1 MKKLYFFIVAMLV
14 SFAANAG
21 LYMSGNFNGWSHCNP
36 TYEFKETSTAGVYT
50 VKAEK
55 LYGEFLICS
64 GTPGSPNWNDL
75 RFGSNGSKVQEG
87 VVYNAVKNGSQNF
100 SMNGTVDNA
109 IVTLDTNNS
118 TILVEGAAQQNSFTV
133 VYLIGDI
140 DGSGWDESTT
150 YYPLESKGND
160 TYVGEITVS
169 QLSYVKPRCGN
180 QILSAS
186 GEDIVPVMGETYS
199 LGEGDKAIALK
210 AGTYTVTVVVN
221 QEAEF
226 GTIKFTTDEP
236 IDDTLKFM
244 ANLNSLGD
252 DWAEYDLDA
261 NGSYTFTVTTKSY
274 FTFTTG
280 NLWDGA
286 WHPKAG
292 EDVELTADGTYEA
305 SAIGSNGVFVISA
318 PGTYT
323 VKPDAATTTFS
334 ILGFTGEVTF
344 PAELYII
351 GYIDGHDFSTLNGM
365 KSTTAENGIYT
376 WEDALLGD
384 AGAGKGYINIAT
396 VVDTEGTGDWDAT
409 VNNGNRYG
417 APAQDTPLAIGAPAD
432 VKLYAAG
439 VNASACQ
446 SWMFDPGTYNVILD
460 LNTMKISLEK
470 GSSAIEAINADNA
483 VAPVY
488 YNLQGVRVMNPENGM
503 FIEVRGNKAVKV
515 VK

>member
-50 VKAEK
+50 VTVEK

-64 GTPGSPNWNDL
+64 GTPGSPNWSDL
-75 RFGSNGSKVQEG
+75 RFGSNGKKVQEG
-87 VVYNAVKNGSQNF
+87 VLYEAVKNGSQNF
-100 SMNGTVDNA
+100 SMTGTVDNA
-109 IVTLDTNNS
+109 TVTLDTNKS

-140 DGSGWDESTT
+140 DGSGWDETT
-150 YYPLESKGND
+150 TGYPLESKGND
-160 TYVGEITVS
+160 TYVGEISIS

-180 QILSAS
+180 QILSAA
-186 GEDIVPVMGETYS
+186 GEDLVPVMGETYS

-221 QEAEF
+221 QAAET

-236 IDDTLKFM
+236 IVETIKFM
-244 ANLNSLGD
+244 SDVTGLVGVSAYRL
-252 DWAEYDLDA
+252 E
-261 NGSYTFTVTTKSY
+261 NGSYTFDVEQTLY
-274 FTFTTG
+274 FTFTSG
-280 NLWDGA
+280 VLWDGA
-286 WHPKAG
+286 WRPAG
-292 EDVELTADGTYEA
+292 GADEVLTDNGTVQA
-305 SAIGSNGVFVISA
+305 AITGEGCFVIET

-323 VKPDAATTTFS
+323 VTPDAASTSFTIS
-334 ILGFTGEVTF
+334 GFTGEVTY
-344 PAELYII
+344 PATLYII
-351 GYIDGHDFSTLNGM
+351 GYVDMQDFSVLNGPAC
-365 KSTTAENGIYT
+365 TTAADGVYT
-376 WEDALLGD
+376 WEGVTLGD
-384 AGAGKGYINIAT
+384 AGAGLGYINIAS

-409 VNNGNRYG
+409 VNSGNRYG
-417 APAQDTPLAIGAPAD
+417 APTADAPLAVGAPAD
-432 VKLYAAG
+432 VKVYRPG
-439 VNASACQ
+439 IDASACQ
-446 SWMFDPGTYNVILD
+446 SWAFEPGEYDVTLD
-460 LNTMKISLEK
+460 LTTMKISLAK
-470 GSSAIEAINADNA
+470 AASGIQSVEADA

-488 YNLQGVRVMNPENGM
+488 YNLQGVRVLNPENGM